1 MGLFGFGKKKD
12 EKTGCCCGDSYN
24 ENSMEKAKDA
34 IEGKTGTLIYN
45 DWFVKRI
52 LNIMIIWIIFR
63 ILFMYKQGYIF
74 NHLK

>member
-1 MGLFGFGKKKD
+1 MLPKIEACIDFVNSSTNKKALI
-12 EKTGCCCGDSYN
+12 TSL
-24 ENSMEKAKDA
+24 EKAKDA
-34 IEGKTGTLIYN
+34 LEGKTGTLIYN

>member
-1 MGLFGFGKKKD
+1 MSL
-12 EKTGCCCGDSYN
+12 
-24 ENSMEKAKDA
+24 EKAKDA
-34 IEGKTGTLIYN
+34 LEGKTGTLIYN